1 MEKSLKL
8 RAPEPSD
15 LDALYLW
22 ENDPEISRY
31 GSAVAPYSRA
41 LLWAYINSYD
51 ADPFHAEQLR
61 LMIDVDGETCGAI
74 DLYNVDGKNL
84 RAFVGIVVDKSKRGQ
99 GIGKSALE
107 ALSDYCCA
115 SLGLHQLVAVVPEPN
130 VRSIELF
137 ESAGFENVAQL
148 AQWVRLGKE
157 FVNAR
162 LLCKIL

>member
-1 MEKSLKL
+1 MDIKL

-22 ENDPEISRY
+22 ENDQEISRY

-51 ADPFHAEQLR
+51 ADPYHAGQLR

-84 RAFVGIVVDKSKRGQ
+84 RAFVGIVVDAARRGQ
-99 GIGKSALE
+99 GIGKAALE
-107 ALSDYCCA
+107 ALSDYCCV

-130 VRSIELF
+130 IRSIELF
-137 ESAGFENVAQL
+137 ETAGFESL
-148 AQWVRLGKE
+148 ASLPQWVRLGKE

-162 LLCKIL
+162 LLGRIL